1 MKNAAA
7 SSTMCVGAGAFMDE
21 VLLGKAAIIE
31 RCLKR
36 VHQEYD
42 GRESELE
49 TNFTQQDALLL
60 NLQRA
65 CEAAIDGAM
74 HLVRI
79 DRLGLPN
86 DSRQAFT
93 LLLQAGKLPVEL
105 ARNLEAMV
113 GFRNVAVH
121 NYRELDL
128 NIVRAIITHRLADLK
143 AFAGLMIQRAI
154 GA

>member
-1 MKNAAA
+1 
-7 SSTMCVGAGAFMDE
+7 MDE

-31 RCLKR
+31 RCLAR

-49 TNFTQQDALLL
+49 TNLTRQDALLL

-74 HLVRI
+74 HLVRV
-79 DRLGLPN
+79 DRLGLPT

-93 LLLQAGKLPVEL
+93 LLAQSGKIPGEL

-113 GFRNVAVH
+113 GFRNIAVH

-128 NIVRAIITHRLADLK
+128 NIVRAVIEHRLDDLK
-143 AFAGLMIQRAI
+143 TFASLMIQRAL
-154 GA
+154 A